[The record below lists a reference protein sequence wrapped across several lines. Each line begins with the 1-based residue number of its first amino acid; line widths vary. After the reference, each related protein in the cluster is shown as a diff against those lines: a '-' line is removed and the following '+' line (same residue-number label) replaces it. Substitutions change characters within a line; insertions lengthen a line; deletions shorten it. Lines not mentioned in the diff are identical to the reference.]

1 MIIDKLEN
9 AHKYYFLGD
18 NFKKSFEFLQNTDL
32 KTLECKKHVID
43 GENIWANVQEMPT
56 KNPETTAWEIHR
68 KYTDIQY
75 VISGYESMHWTNL
88 DNFLPED
95 EFNTENDIQF
105 GEIKKDCAFAKLDV
119 KEGYFVVFTPDDVH
133 KPALFETEENTVK
146 KIIVKVS

>member
-9 AHKYYFLGD
+9 ASKYYFLGE
-18 NFKKSFEFLQNTDL
+18 NFKKGFEFLQNTDL
-32 KTLECKKHVID
+32 KNLECKKHLID
-43 GENIWANVQEMPT
+43 NDVIWANVQEMPT
-56 KNPETTAWEIHR
+56 KNPKTTAWEIHR

-105 GEIKKDCAFAKLDV
+105 GQIKENCSFAKLEV